1 MNSQLWS
8 GINNER
14 HSNMGFSVGITTGF
28 NGKTIF
34 FHSSMHFSSLIWGL
48 RILLMLRTKFSIFR
62 NLVQN
67 FENL

>member
-34 FHSSMHFSSLIWGL
+34 FSLIDAFFIVDLGSEDSL
-48 RILLMLRTKFSIFR
+48 DVA
-62 NLVQN
+62 N
-67 FENL
+67 